1 MRRFSLPR
9 LVILLLLPAAA
20 WGWGDEGHQI
30 VIEAAIRLLP
40 EPARSFYGAQLP
52 FLLAHGSDPDDWSVI
67 DPDEARRHY
76 IDLELLG
83 EEPLADLPATYE
95 EAVARFGP
103 ETLREA
109 GTLPWTIVRFSQRL
123 AQAMREEDWERSALL
138 AAALSHYTADACMPL
153 HTTVNYKGQLTDN
166 LILDDR
172 TEHRHVHVR
181 FEVAMLR
188 QFRGEIKGRVV
199 SRLAVAR
206 LRAEALRRAK
216 ARPVGDPL
224 ALVCELLAES
234 HSRIAPILRADRD
247 LTAELGLDGADPDRI
262 RFTQDYYAGLYERT
276 GDVAAEQLARAA
288 RATAS
293 LWLWAWKEA
302 GSPEVP
308 SERVA
313 FGEQAVMV
321 ERGMG
326 EPRRT
331 VTKIFRHNGSAYALV
346 TADWPKA
353 GRFSAGRRLTDE
365 EYRAF
370 WRELEG
376 ADVFSL
382 PDALTPTEPPGPTLT
397 VTVARRGRQRR
408 FSVYGPEHQQD
419 TRYGRIYRAVRAV
432 APGTPGPVK
441 MEPKPGSPGGKRSP

>member
-1 MRRFSLPR
+1 MRRFNLPR

-30 VIEAAIRLLP
+30 VIEAAIRMLP

-52 FLLAHGSDPDDWSVI
+52 FLLAHASDPDDWSVI

-83 EEPLADLPATYE
+83 EKPLGDLPATYE

-138 AAALSHYTADACMPL
+138 AAALSHYAADACMPL

-172 TEHRHVHVR
+172 TEHRHVHLR

-188 QFRGEIKGRVV
+188 QFRAEIKGRVV
-199 SRLAVAR
+199 SQLAVAR
-206 LRAEALRRAK
+206 PAE
-216 ARPVGDPL
+216 DPL
-224 ALVCELLAES
+224 ALVRELLEES
-234 HSRIAPILRADRD
+234 HSRIDPILRADRE
-247 LTAELGLDGADPDRI
+247 LTAQFGFRQGEWEQA
-262 RFTQDYYAGLYERT
+262 RFTPDFYADLYERT

-302 GSPEVP
+302 GSPAGP

-313 FGEQAVMV
+313 FGEQAVVV

-326 EPRRT
+326 GPRRT

-382 PDALTPTEPPGPTLT
+382 PDALTATEPPGPTLT

-408 FSVYGPEHQQD
+408 FSVYGSEHQQD
-419 TRYGRIYRAVRAV
+419 TRYGRIRRAVRAV
-432 APGTPGPVK
+432 APESPGPVK
-441 MEPKPGSPGGKRSP
+441 MEPKPGSPGGRRSSQ

>member
-20 WGWGDEGHQI
+20 WGWGDEGHRI
-30 VIEAAIRLLP
+30 VLEAAARLLP
-40 EPARSFYGAQLP
+40 EPVRSFYGAQLP
-52 FLLAHGSDPDDWSVI
+52 FLLAHASDPDDWSVI
-67 DPDEARRHY
+67 DPEEARRHY

-83 EEPLADLPATYE
+83 EEPLADLLATYE

-138 AAALSHYTADACMPL
+138 AAALAHYTADACMPL
-153 HTTVNYKGQLTDN
+153 HTTVNYKGQFTDN

-188 QFRGEIKGRVV
+188 QFRAEIKGRVV
-199 SRLAVAR
+199 SRLAVVR
-206 LRAEALRRAK
+206 PAE
-216 ARPVGDPL
+216 DPL
-224 ALVCELLAES
+224 ALVRELLAES
-234 HSRIAPILRADRD
+234 HSRIDPILRADKD
-247 LTAELGLDGADPDRI
+247 LVVEFGG
-262 RFTQDYYAGLYERT
+262 RFTPDFYADLYERT
-276 GDVAAEQLARAA
+276 GDVAADQLARAA

-313 FGEQAVMV
+313 FGEQAVVV

-331 VTKIFRHNGSAYALV
+331 VTRIFRHNGSAYALV

-353 GRFSAGRRLTDE
+353 GRFSAGRRLADE

-382 PDALTPTEPPGPTLT
+382 PDALTATEPPCPTLT

-432 APGTPGPVK
+432 APEGPGPVK
-441 MEPKPGSPGGKRSP
+441 MEPKPGSPGGKRSPQ